1 MAASALAMVAA
12 TAAAPSRRGATPRQD
27 RAPLSPGSP
36 SYTCP
41 ACGRRGGRRAD
52 AAPARIAH
60 DDDGAHLIMASH
72 RPRTVTVLPKL
83 SAMWGRGWGGE
94 GGAGGRP
101 PSLATSQSSSL
112 LRRPGSFRRQR
123 PGRSRD
129 RPPLRCRHDLDEV
142 VCQVGTRPGRGGG
155 SGGPAIAASDFAMVN
170 IVVALESTQN
180 EIDPHEG
187 DGQTRTAWKIEMDTV
202 TKRSSVAWTPQYPI
216 G

>member
-1 MAASALAMVAA
+1 MVAA

-41 ACGRRGGRRAD
+41 ACGRRGGRCAD

-60 DDDGAHLIMASH
+60 DDNGAHLIMASH

-101 PSLATSQSSSL
+101 SSLATSQSSSL

-129 RPPLRCRHDLDEV
+129 RPPLRCP
-142 VCQVGTRPGRGGG
+142 RPGRSCLPGGYAAG
-155 SGGPAIAASDFAMVN
+155 AERGEGGPTIAASDFAIVIVN
-170 IVVALESTQN
+170 VVVALESAQN
-180 EIDPHEG
+180 EI
-187 DGQTRTAWKIEMDTV
+187 
-202 TKRSSVAWTPQYPI
+202 RSA
-216 G
+216 